1 MSTQQQHLLCHYG
14 YDPLDRLINH
24 TQPDTPSLQR
34 LYCKSRLSTE
44 IQGAIQHS
52 MFQHDDR
59 LLAQQRSEADKHANA
74 LLATDQQRS
83 VLNALDGGTAPQ
95 TIAYSPY
102 GHRHGESG
110 LSCLLGFNGERPDP
124 VTGHYHLG
132 NGYRQYNP
140 VLMRFNSPD
149 SWSPFGDGGL
159 NAYAY
164 CEGDPTNWGDETG
177 RGRVPVL
184 RNVVPKRSVVGIS
197 SKSKAISKNVAVSE
211 STPVTANAVDGMKR
225 ISKEDKYAQKIAY
238 RRNLTATAKTIKK
251 NEALGLDIDQYN
263 VSTPPKNFD
272 GSVAAYNLAR
282 EGYGFELYPDPKI
295 WHGWKNP
302 AGKVILDVAH
312 FDATIA
318 YTRRYAMLIRSS
330 YHDVHRVQILRAKY
344 IKNFTEIDLMA
355 VRRQ

>member
-14 YDPLDRLINH
+14 YDPLDRLIYH

-34 LYCKSRLSTE
+34 FYCKSRYASE
-44 IQGAIQHS
+44 IQGPIQHS
-52 MFQHDDR
+52 IFQHHGQ
-59 LLAQQRSEADKHANA
+59 LLAQHRSEADKHANA

-83 VLNALDGGTAPQ
+83 VLNALDGSTAPQ

-177 RGRVPVL
+177 RGRVPLL

-197 SKSKAISKNVAVSE
+197 SKSKAISKTVATSDE
-211 STPVTANAVDGMKR
+211 APVNNILDETSLTNKR
-225 ISKEDKYAQKIAY
+225 RIYAQQSLY
-238 RRNLTATAKTIKK
+238 RADLRRKAKAIKE
-251 NEALGLDIDQYN
+251 NEALQSMKGKYN
-263 VSTPPKNFD
+263 VSSHIKD
-272 GSVAAYNLAR
+272 LDESEKAYSMAQQVYEFKR
-282 EGYGFELYPDPKI
+282 YPDPNI
-295 WHGWKNP
+295 QHVWEDSNGN
-302 AGKVILDVAH
+302 VLLDVAH
-312 FDATIA
+312 FDATISRFLN
-318 YTRRYAMLIRSS
+318 YSRKVN
-330 YHDVHRVQILRAKY
+330 HDIYSLYRVRILRAEY
-344 IKNFTEIDLMA
+344 IKKFTKIDLMA
-355 VRRQ
+355 IRQQP